1 LVIFGIGCTTILGNV
16 VCSPDLLYLQS
27 SNKSVN
33 KTGDNGKNASKK
45 EVTKMSFILR
55 EKSKK
60 TE

>member
-1 LVIFGIGCTTILGNV
+1 LVIFGIGCTTSLGNV
-16 VCSPDLLYLQS
+16 LCSPDLLYLQS

-55 EKSKK
+55 EN
-60 TE
+60 